1 MYWKVIENDQQFGIA
16 ELDIDGHIL
25 RANAK
30 LAAILGVTP
39 DQLTNVHVVDVVCEE
54 TRREMRSKLRASRRA
69 TYSWGMHLCLLSV
82 SELEVWCQTTMI
94 PVPKEAPTQA
104 HHVLIACPLPQ
115 LDCSEEVSQLR
126 KDLAVAKQQ
135 TIDLAMAYATNYP
148 PTVEVKQIQQNSD
161 SGVNQAGDNDA
172 SINDK

>member
-39 DQLTNVHVVDVVCEE
+39 DQLANVHLVDVVCEE
-54 TRREMRSKLRASRRA
+54 TRREIRTKLREARR
-69 TYSWGMHLCLLSV
+69 TTTSWGMHLCLLSV
-82 SELEVWCQTTMI
+82 SELEVWCQTTMV
-94 PVPKEAPTQA
+94 PVPKEAPTSA
-104 HHVLIACPLPQ
+104 YHVLIACPLPQ
-115 LDCSEEVSQLR
+115 LDCSEEVAALR
-126 KDLAVAKQQ
+126 KDLSVAKQQ

-148 PTVEVKQIQQNSD
+148 PQVEINQIQQNSD